1 MTSQP
6 DLKTRFVDIAELSET
21 FADSLGD
28 MIFDGV
34 SLRVIF
40 TVTRLDTPKPPK
52 PPTGR
57 RYPACR
63 LVLTA
68 QGAEE
73 LRARLNQ
80 MAAAIS
86 EARKEQE
93 KPPVRPH

>member
-6 DLKTRFVDIAELSET
+6 EIKTRFVDIAELSET
-21 FADSLGD
+21 FTDSIGD

-34 SLRVIF
+34 SLRVTF

-68 QGAEE
+68 QGAED
-73 LRARLNQ
+73 LHQRLNQ
-80 MAAAIS
+80 LSAAI
-86 EARKEQE
+86 EQARKGQD
-93 KPPVRPH
+93 KPPVKH